1 MKILNLI
8 HVFGNKWIKLH
19 HIINIEQIRTI
30 FGIILK
36 PLSLQQAMTR
46 NRSFARQNCI
56 FISQCTF
63 SNIIVFCKSLIDF
76 SGM

>member
-36 PLSLQQAMTR
+36 PLSLQQAMSR
-46 NRSFARQNCI
+46 NRSFARKICI
-56 FISQCTF
+56 FISHCTF
-63 SNIIVFCKSLIDF
+63 SNIIMFCKSLIDF

>member
-1 MKILNLI
+1 MIRIAYIYIKLTLSYMKILNLI

-36 PLSLQQAMTR
+36 PLSLQQAMTI
-46 NRSFARQNCI
+46 NRSPWLETGRLPGKIA
-56 FISQCTF
+56 F
-63 SNIIVFCKSLIDF
+63 S
-76 SGM
+76 